1 MGTGLGLP
9 GVPGTGSEGR
19 EQRSDPRSPTNL
31 QRTGQ
36 LSLGSSRPRQCRPH
50 VPQHWRDLLNS
61 EKHQDNPTRCSWKG
75 PRDDTSNH
83 GPNAVGVQ
91 GGASPGGKSRGRRAG
106 SVRDSWMGH
115 EPGEASGIQLL
126 PANQGAPQ
134 SKDIQC
140 GDAGVT
146 LRPLALLSRNS

>member
-9 GVPGTGSEGR
+9 GVPGAGSEGR

-50 VPQHWRDLLNS
+50 VPQNWRDLLNS

-83 GPNAVGVQ
+83 GPNAVG
-91 GGASPGGKSRGRRAG
+91 SREQRLQEERAG
-106 SVRDSWMGH
+106 VGGQELSGTAGWATSLGKPQGSSCSPPTRGPLRARTSSVGT
-115 EPGEASGIQLL
+115 
-126 PANQGAPQ
+126 QG
-134 SKDIQC
+134 
-140 GDAGVT
+140 
-146 LRPLALLSRNS
+146 